1 MIIALGTSKQED
13 FHRPE
18 KPLEKTPEIDSEVRI
33 SKKAEMKRKFNRN
46 QNRIIP
52 WNIQLSSL
60 TFLVLITL
68 KINWNEIVA
77 KTAKDLPL
85 KSNKGHKNTPSKRAR
100 IQWDSRKKEPTATA
114 KNLNHGMEPTDGLR
128 KKLGGTLSLFY
139 EILYY

>member
-1 MIIALGTSKQED
+1 MIIVQGISEQED

-18 KPLEKTPEIDSEVRI
+18 IPLEKTREIDNEVRI

-60 TFLVLITL
+60 IFLVLITL

-100 IQWDSRKKEPTATA
+100 ILWDSRKKEPTATV

>member
-1 MIIALGTSKQED
+1 MIIVLGISEQED

-18 KPLEKTPEIDSEVRI
+18 IPLEKTREIDNEVRI

-60 TFLVLITL
+60 IFLVLITL

-85 KSNKGHKNTPSKRAR
+85 KSNKGHKNTPSKRGR

>member
-1 MIIALGTSKQED
+1 MFWEYLSRRIFIGLKYIPLGRT
-13 FHRPE
+13 R
-18 KPLEKTPEIDSEVRI
+18 EIDNEARI

-60 TFLVLITL
+60 IFLVLITL

-128 KKLGGTLSLFY
+128 KKLGSTLSLFY